1 MKRRRAANS
10 LIPSLTCLS
19 HAAGVGARSEGEDT
33 NPGGVA
39 TGGVI
44 TGGVATRGADTG
56 GVTDGLNSCGY
67 LGVGIKSP

>member
-10 LIPSLTCLS
+10 LIPSLTCLIPS
-19 HAAGVGARSEGEDT
+19 LVAAGGGGRNED
-33 NPGGVA
+33 PGGVA

>member
-1 MKRRRAANS
+1 MS
-10 LIPSLTCLS
+10 L
-19 HAAGVGARSEGEDT
+19 AGGADGGGAWREGEDI

-44 TGGVATRGADTG
+44 TGGMATRGMDTG

-67 LGVGIKSP
+67 LGVGINSP